1 MKKHYP
7 TKYYIRF
14 ITYLFFI
21 VFSKFYRIKK
31 TMPAEVKK
39 LKPPYLVLSNHVGFW
54 DPFVVGNFLPH
65 FVHFVSSDAAFR
77 NKLQRFF
84 LTRLGTIPK
93 KKNMRDTKVIR
104 DILNVIAQG
113 ESVGIFPEAVRNWS
127 GSSFPMDPSIAKL
140 IKLLKV
146 PVVVPIMKGMNL
158 FHPRWSGKIRRTKVV
173 VSYQLLFTKA
183 QVDELTE
190 KQLFTLLS
198 DAIYH
203 DEVAWQKQV
212 MNPIRS
218 KHKAEFINH
227 ALYVCPHCQTI
238 DSFYAAGNEFA
249 CSECNY
255 DLHINDYGFFERK
268 SPGELYF
275 DNLRDWYNYEEQ
287 WLYNWVSQKLK
298 DNPDNLLFEDK
309 ASSVYHSS
317 SGHDLKFIGKADV
330 QLYTNRIE
338 MVFLDKSKIITLD
351 FTVLQTINPQVK
363 EMLEIYYNGDAYRV
377 IGNRS
382 GVSALKWEVAVNA
395 IWRNM
400 GQTFKLSPYIL
411 PNFK

>member
-1 MKKHYP
+1 
-7 TKYYIRF
+7 
-14 ITYLFFI
+14 
-21 VFSKFYRIKK
+21 
-31 TMPAEVKK
+31 MPAEVKK

-158 FHPRWSGKIRRTKVV
+158 FHPRWSGKIRRTKVE

-190 KQLFTLLS
+190 KQLFALLS
-198 DAIYH
+198 AAINH

-227 ALYVCPHCQTI
+227 ALYVCPHCQAI
-238 DSFYAAGNEFA
+238 DSFYAAGNEFS

-287 WLYNWVSQKLK
+287 WLYNWVSQKLNG
-298 DNPDNLLFEDK
+298 NPDTLLFEDK
-309 ASSVYHSS
+309 ASSVYYSS

-330 QLYTNRIE
+330 RLYTNRIE
-338 MVFLDKSKIITLD
+338 LVFLDKSKIITLD
-351 FTVLQTINPQVK
+351 FEVLQTINPQVK

-382 GVSALKWEVAVNA
+382 GISALKWEVAVNA
-395 IWRNM
+395 IWKNM
-400 GQTFKLSPYIL
+400 GQNVKLSPYIL
-411 PNFK
+411 PNFR